1 MCRQGSVMFDDR
13 CSQRRLNR
21 MRLVVL
27 ILLALVLYAL
37 AGTDDCPGKDIAQL
51 TDGQRSEVINRLND

>member
-1 MCRQGSVMFDDR
+1 MSGDR
-13 CSQRRLNR
+13 WSQRRLNR
-21 MRLVVL
+21 VRLLVFV
-27 ILLALVLYAL
+27 LLALAFYSL